1 MSKFQLSQEL
11 SSLVN
16 NAVQAFALRLESE
29 CKINKER
36 ILEIWNSCSDDIVTV
51 KPKTAK
57 KDPAKPTKQVS
68 AAAEAQ
74 KVQTIAKLPERRFAL
89 RKNAFGNYEHKETG
103 FVFDPQAKDVFGK
116 QVNDK
121 VISLTMN
128 DMDICK
134 QLGFKFRIPETF
146 TDEAGQQ
153 SDDAVSDI
161 EPEDD
166 EEDEEDEE

>member
-11 SSLVN
+11 SNLVS
-16 NAVQAFALRLESE
+16 NAVQAFAMRLESE

-57 KDPAKPTKQVS
+57 SKEAAKPTKQVS
-68 AAAEAQ
+68 SAAEAQ

-146 TDEAGQQ
+146 TDEAEQ
-153 SDDAVSDI
+153 SEDAVSDI

-166 EEDEEDEE
+166 EEDEEDE